1 MHKDNNMNLDEL
13 EILLDSSA
21 TPEEVGVVRE
31 AFTDAGLTAKV
42 RPSYERRGT
51 GDLPWVVM
59 VSVPLT
65 AFLTAFAAEAG
76 KDAYKG
82 LKRLVRTI
90 WDKRTKTSG
99 PSGSFTIIDIK
110 SGIWVLLDPDI
121 PDDAYS
127 ALSELD
133 LDSLQGSGVLKYD
146 KNQEG
151 WVQLP

>member
-1 MHKDNNMNLDEL
+1 MHKDNSMNLDEL
-13 EILLDSSA
+13 EVLLDSSA
-21 TPEEVGVVRE
+21 TPEEVGVVKQ
-31 AFTDAGLTAKV
+31 AFTDVGLTAKV
-42 RPSYERRGT
+42 RPSYERRGI
-51 GDLPWVVM
+51 GDLPWIVM

-76 KDAYKG
+76 KDVYKK

-99 PSGSFTIIDIK
+99 PSGSFIIRDVK

-133 LDSLQGSGVLKYD
+133 LESLQGSGVLRYD
-146 KNQEG
+146 KNQKG